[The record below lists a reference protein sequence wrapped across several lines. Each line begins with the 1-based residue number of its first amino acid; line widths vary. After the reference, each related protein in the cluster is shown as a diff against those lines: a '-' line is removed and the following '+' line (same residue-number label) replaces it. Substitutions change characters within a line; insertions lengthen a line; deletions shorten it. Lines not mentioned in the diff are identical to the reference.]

1 MTPSTRM
8 KILQI
13 TSYPPPRA
21 GWGVRVEFL
30 KKRLESEGHICTVL
44 NLGRS
49 RTIPSPEYETV
60 LGGMDYVKKVWRF
73 SRAGFVVHMHMNGE
87 SPKGFVLTLLAE
99 LINLLWG
106 RRCFLTFHAGIDQPY
121 FPRPK
126 YPLLVP
132 MYWLIFTIPKRIV
145 CNNEAV
151 KAKIVEY
158 GVDPDKIVPIPA
170 FSTQYV
176 ERDPVSLP
184 PDVAAFYARFPQV
197 VLTYIR
203 FREGFYIDTMIEGF
217 AIAAERLP
225 ALGLAVCG
233 RSGDIEESLLT
244 DLEERIDRHGLG
256 NRVYMIDDLTH
267 AEFLEALS
275 ASVLYLRTPTTD
287 GVASSVLESLALR
300 VPVVGSQNGTRPD
313 GVIAYTATDPAD
325 LAAKVI
331 DVAQNHE
338 QVVASLPRPE
348 VRDTLA
354 DEVALLTR

>member
-1 MTPSTRM
+1 VNHSNGV

-30 KKRLESEGHICTVL
+30 KKQLEAEGHVCTVL

-60 LGGMDYVKKVWRF
+60 LGGVDYVRKVWRF

-87 SPKGFVLTLLAE
+87 SPKGFVLSLLAE
-99 LINLLWG
+99 FINLMWG
-106 RRCFLTFHAGIDQPY
+106 QRCFLTFHAGIDQPY

-126 YPLLVP
+126 YPLLIPV
-132 MYWLIFTIPKRIV
+132 YWMIFTIPRRII

-158 GVDPDKIVPIPA
+158 GVDPTKIVPIPA
-170 FSTQYV
+170 FSTQYI
-176 ERDPVSLP
+176 EREPVALP
-184 PDVAAFYARFPQV
+184 PQVAEFYDRYEHA

-203 FREGFYIDTMIEGF
+203 FRDGFYIDTMIEGF
-217 AIAAERLP
+217 AIAAARIP
-225 ALGLAVCG
+225 TLGLALCG

-244 DLEERIDRHGLG
+244 DLQSRISRHGLG
-256 NRVYMIDDLTH
+256 DRVYMIDDLTH
-267 AEFLEALS
+267 PEFLEALGR
-275 ASVLYLRTPTTD
+275 SVLYLRTPTTD
-287 GVASSVLESLALR
+287 GVASSVLESLALG
-300 VPVVGSQNGTRPD
+300 VPVVGSQNGTRPA
-313 GVIAYTATDPAD
+313 GVITYEATSPAD
-325 LAAKVI
+325 LAAKV
-331 DVAQNHE
+331 VHVVQHHE
-338 QVVASLPRPE
+338 MVVNSLPRPE

-354 DEVALLTR
+354 DEVALLTQ